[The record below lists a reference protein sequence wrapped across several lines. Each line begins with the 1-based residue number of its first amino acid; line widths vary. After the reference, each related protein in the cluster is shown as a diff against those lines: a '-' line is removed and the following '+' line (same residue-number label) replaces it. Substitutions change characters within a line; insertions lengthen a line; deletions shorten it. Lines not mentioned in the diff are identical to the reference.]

1 MAVLALGLLGAGL
14 APALGIGANIG
25 WMIGSVVG
33 MLLFPPAGPPAT
45 HEAGPRLGDLTM
57 TSSAYGAPRSIGFGT
72 VRIGGNMIWS
82 TGIREQEN
90 VETIEAP
97 GKKGGMFGGKG
108 GEDSTYTT
116 YSYFSTFAIAF
127 GEGPAVAV
135 TRIWMDGKIAYD
147 ITGDDPSTQKT
158 GLRYRLYEGT
168 QTQLQDSLIVADKG
182 AEATPAYR
190 GTVYIVFDDMPLEDY
205 GNRVPNVTAE
215 ITYAGSVTRPE
226 VVETYNGLNGNYVY
240 DGEATA
246 YDWERQQMF
255 TSMIDSVTNDGAIAR
270 INMASG
276 TQEQIID
283 ESYLTQGAGIG
294 NINAG
299 GQLMDVMPTGHV
311 IIQTGIGNTRV
322 PVVLDNVTYREITSF
337 GTVSTGT
344 SNTPVSSVN
353 SRMAVSEYLGGDNV
367 GDAVAIMMVGS
378 KGINAAS
385 AQFFTFLGNTLTYV
399 WDTDTFG
406 DDDTSVLATW
416 YHACAGQKTTQG
428 TFFHNIGLDTSDSL
442 TIEMI
447 NYFVAGYAGYEEIA
461 GVDVASGTWIAS
473 VTQLTGADFDPD
485 WAGFTLNGA
494 KIVWDSANQQMLIW
508 GSATASSTDRLIAYD
523 VINETVNWRCDTPID
538 DSPDSA
544 INYSRLVDHHIGW
557 MGDTSNITPYM
568 VNTITGVMEDDGSG
582 GDFVKTPQGGSGAWD
597 SRSQSV
603 VAVVN
608 DLASGSQETSEGPYA
623 RYYFNRFGVGPD
635 TVGAVVND
643 LCQRVG
649 MDAGDIDTTDLDAIS
664 LPGFFIGS
672 SSTAR
677 GAIEPLAS
685 LYLFDGFESDFK
697 LVFKQ
702 RGQASSRTIT
712 ESQLAI
718 KDTKSGD
725 IMSEGRTQEVELP
738 EQFSLTYSDK
748 DNDYTQATQT
758 AKRIQFPTSSMQS
771 KNKVGMSLN
780 IAVDNTTAKQQ
791 VEKAMYSSWVERRQ
805 YAMKF
810 PWEQLDLD
818 PSDVVTV
825 ALDDG
830 TEMEMRLNKLNVG
843 TSFVI
848 DADGVSQKPSQF
860 LSTAE
865 ATAASGVL
873 NQTIRSSKF
882 VQSWIVDSPLLRDSH
897 DKIDRLSAPHYT
909 FQSGFVDGGFRRGST
924 YFSNDGLTY
933 IRATQMGNETPY
945 GSMITALGD
954 PPFGNP
960 HKIDRT
966 NTLSLV
972 VPVGS
977 ALLQSVTEIEM
988 INGANSAMILKVDG
1002 TVEVIQF
1009 QNVTQEADG
1018 TFTLDTLLRGRR
1030 GTDTMTDDHQAGTK
1044 VLFLNLQG
1052 TTGSQYPV
1060 PVELND
1066 LPTYWKGLG
1075 AMQQYDQAQSITLT
1089 SNMRALMPY
1098 APVHV
1103 KAVTNATDI
1112 DFTWLRRNRTGGQ
1125 MRNSSGTVPM
1135 TELTEEYEFEVYSDD
1150 TFTTIVSGG
1159 TGTGSQTGLT
1169 TAAATYIAADIAI
1182 DFPGGIGPY
1191 IYVRVYQ
1198 ISDEVGRGFSHDTR
1212 VELDAL

>member
-33 MLLFPPAGPPAT
+33 ALLFPPAGPPAT

-116 YSYFSTFAIAF
+116 YTYFSTFAIAF
-127 GEGPAVAV
+127 GEGPAIAV

-182 AEATPAYR
+182 VEATPAYR

-215 ITYAGSVTRPE
+215 ITYAGAVTRPE
-226 VVETYNGLNGNYVY
+226 VVETYNGLNGTMIY
-240 DGEATA
+240 DGEACA
-246 YDWERQQMF
+246 YDWERQQLF
-255 TSMIDSVTNDGAIAR
+255 TTITNGVDDAIAR

-276 TQEQIID
+276 QTEQIID
-283 ESYLTQGAGIG
+283 SSYLTQGAGIG
-294 NINAG
+294 NINTAG
-299 GQLMDVMPTGHV
+299 QMLDVLPTGH
-311 IIQTGIGNTRV
+311 IFAQTGIGNTRV
-322 PVVLDNVTYREITSF
+322 PIVLDNVTYREITSF
-337 GTVSTGT
+337 GTVGTGT
-344 SNTPVSSVN
+344 FNTPISSVN
-353 SRMAVSEYLGGDNV
+353 SKMAVSEYLGGDNV
-367 GDAVAIMMVGS
+367 GDAVAIMVVGS
-378 KGINAAS
+378 KGNNDAS
-385 AQFFTFLGNTLTYV
+385 VQFFTFLGNTLTYV

-406 DDDTSVLATW
+406 DDDESVLATW
-416 YHACAGQKTTQG
+416 YHSCAGQKTSQG
-428 TFFHNIGLDTSDSL
+428 TFFHSIGLDTSDSL

-447 NYFVAGYAGYEEIA
+447 NYFIAGYAGYAEID
-461 GVDVASGTWIAS
+461 GVDTASGTWIAS
-473 VTQLTGADFDPD
+473 VSKLTGADFDPD
-485 WAGFTLNGA
+485 WAGEILNGA
-494 KIVWDSANQQMLIW
+494 VIVWDSANQQMLIW
-508 GSATASSTDRLIAYD
+508 GSAASSSTDRLIAYD

-538 DSPDSA
+538 DSPDKH
-544 INYSRLVDHHIGW
+544 INYSRLVDHHVGW
-557 MGDTSNITPYM
+557 MGDTANITPYM

-582 GDFVKTPQGGSGAWD
+582 GNFVKNPKGGSGAWD

-608 DLASGSQETSEGPYA
+608 DLSSGAQETDDGPYA

-649 MDAGDIDTTDLDAIS
+649 MAAGDIDTTDLDAIS
-664 LPGFFIGS
+664 LPGFFVGS

-702 RGQASSRTIT
+702 RGQSSIRTIT

-718 KDTKSGD
+718 KDAKSGD
-725 IMSEGRTQEVELP
+725 IMTEGRTQEVELP

-791 VEKAMYSSWVERRQ
+791 VEKAMYSSWVERRT
-805 YAMKF
+805 YSMKF

-818 PSDVVTV
+818 PSDVVTIE
-825 ALDDG
+825 LDNG

-848 DADGVSQKPSQF
+848 DGDGVSQKPNQF

-865 ATAASGVL
+865 ATAATGVL
-873 NQTIRSSKF
+873 NQTIRTSKF
-882 VQSWIVDSPLLRDSH
+882 VQTWVVDSPLLRDSH
-897 DKIDRLSAPHYT
+897 DKTDRLSAPHYT

-945 GSMITALGD
+945 GSMINALGD
-954 PPFGNP
+954 PPWNNP
-960 HKIDRT
+960 HAVDSV
-966 NTLSLV
+966 NTINCI

-977 ALLQSVTEIEM
+977 ALLQSVTRLEM
-988 INGANSAMILKVDG
+988 LNSANSAMILKVDG

-1018 TFTLDTLLRGRR
+1018 SFTLDTLLRGRR
-1030 GTDTMTDDHQAGTK
+1030 GTDTMTTGHFAGTK
-1044 VLFLNLQG
+1044 ILFLNLSG

-1060 PVELND
+1060 PVELD
-1066 LPTYWKGLG
+1066 GLPTYWKGLG
-1075 AMQQYDQAQSITLT
+1075 ALQQYDQAQSISLT
-1089 SNMRALMPY
+1089 TNMRALMPY

-1103 KAVTNATDI
+1103 KAVTDGADI

-1135 TELTEEYEFEVYSDD
+1135 TELAEEYEFEIYTDSA
-1150 TFTTIVSGG
+1150 FTTLSATASGD
-1159 TGTGSQTGLT
+1159 QAGLT
-1169 TAAATYIAADIAI
+1169 TPEATYLAADMAT
-1182 DFPGGIGPY
+1182 DGFTGPY
-1191 IYVRVYQ
+1191 LYVRVYQ
-1198 ISDEVGRGFSHDTR
+1198 ISDEVDRGFSYDHV

>member
-33 MLLFPPAGPPAT
+33 ALLFPPAGPPAT

-82 TGIREQEN
+82 TGIREQAN
-90 VETIEAP
+90 VETQEAP

-108 GEDSTYTT
+108 GEASTFTTYT
-116 YSYFSTFAIAF
+116 YFSTFAIAF
-127 GEGPAVAV
+127 GEGEATAV
-135 TRIWMDGKIAYD
+135 TRIWMDGKLAYD

-158 GLRYRLYEGT
+158 GLRYRLYLGT
-168 QTQLQDSLIVADKG
+168 ETQLQDSLIVADKG
-182 AEATPAYR
+182 VEATPAYR

-215 ITYAGSVTRPE
+215 ITYAGATRRPE
-226 VVETYNGLNGNYVY
+226 TVETYNGLNGDFIF
-240 DGEATA
+240 DGEAVA
-246 YDWERQQMF
+246 FDWERQQMF
-255 TSMIDSVTNDGAIAR
+255 TTVLDASNNGALVR

-276 TQEQIID
+276 AQEQLID
-283 ESYLTQGAGIG
+283 ETYLDSG

-299 GQLMDVMPTGHV
+299 GQLLDVLPTGHV
-311 IIQTGIGNTRV
+311 FLQTGIGNTRV
-322 PVVLDNVTYREITSF
+322 PIILDNVTYREVTRF
-337 GTVSTGT
+337 GVTGTGT
-344 SNTPVSSVN
+344 SNTPISSVN

-367 GDAVAIMMVGS
+367 GDAVAIMVIGS

-385 AQFFTFLGNTLTYV
+385 AQFFTFLGNTLTYI

-406 DDDTSVLATW
+406 DDDDSVLATW
-416 YHACAGQKTTQG
+416 YHSCAGQKTTQG
-428 TFFHNIGLDTSDSL
+428 TFFHSIGLDTSDSL

-447 NYFVAGYAGYEEIA
+447 NYFVAGYAGYEEID

-473 VTQLTGADFDPD
+473 VTQLTGADFDPA

-523 VINETVNWRCDTPID
+523 VINETVNWRCDTAID
-538 DSPDSA
+538 DPPDKH
-544 INYSRLVDHHIGW
+544 INYSRLVDHHVGW
-557 MGDTSNITPYM
+557 MGDTATLTPYM
-568 VNTITGVMEDDGSG
+568 VNTITGEMVDDGSG
-582 GDFVKTPQGGSGAWD
+582 GDFVKSPKGGSGSWD
-597 SRSQSV
+597 SRSKSI
-603 VAVVN
+603 VAIVN
-608 DLASGSQETSEGPYA
+608 DLASGSQETDDGPYA
-623 RYYFNRFGVGPD
+623 RYYLDRFTVAPD
-635 TVGAVVND
+635 TVGAVVNS

-649 MDAGDIDTTDLDAIS
+649 MAASELDTTDLDAIS
-664 LPGFFIGS
+664 LPGFFVGS

-685 LYLFDGFESDFK
+685 LYLFDGYESDFK
-697 LVFKQ
+697 LKFVQ

-712 ESQLAI
+712 QSQLAI

-725 IMSEGRTQEVELP
+725 IMQEGRTQEVELP

-758 AKRIQFPTSSMQS
+758 AKRIQFPTAAMQS
-771 KNKVGMSLN
+771 KNKIGMSMN
-780 IAVDNTTAKQQ
+780 ISVSNTVAKQQ
-791 VEKAMYSSWVERRQ
+791 VEKAMYSAWVERRT
-805 YAMKF
+805 YSMKF

-825 ALDDG
+825 ELDDG

-848 DADGVSQKPSQF
+848 DTDGVSQKPSQF

-873 NQTIRSSKF
+873 AQSIRTSKF
-882 VQSWIVDSPLLRDSH
+882 VQTWVVDSPLLRDSH
-897 DKIDRLSAPHYT
+897 DRTDRLTSPHYT

-924 YFSNDGLTY
+924 YFSSDNLTFA
-933 IRATQMGNETPY
+933 RSTQMGDETPY
-945 GSMITALGD
+945 GSLITALGD
-954 PPFGNP
+954 PPNGNP

-966 NTLSLV
+966 NTVSCV

-988 INGANSAMILKVDG
+988 INGANAAMILKSDG
-1002 TVEVIQF
+1002 TMEVIQF

-1018 TFTLDTLLRGRR
+1018 SFTLDTLLRGRR
-1030 GTDTMTDDHQAGTK
+1030 GTDTMTDGHQAGTK
-1044 VLFLNLQG
+1044 ILFLNLADI
-1052 TTGSQYPV
+1052 TGSFYPV
-1060 PVELND
+1060 PVELD
-1066 LPTYWKGLG
+1066 TLPTYWKGLG
-1075 AMQQYDQAQSITLT
+1075 ALQQYDQAQNITLT

-1098 APVHV
+1098 APVHI
-1103 KAVTNATDI
+1103 KAVTNVSDI

-1125 MRNSSGTVPM
+1125 MRNSSGTVPL

-1169 TAAATYIAADIAI
+1169 SPAATYIAADIAI